1 MTRVRFACLLAIV
14 ALASVCATAVL
25 QASWAS
31 DPTPAPRLVLTA
43 PLGGQTK
50 DRVVE
55 IKGRIENLS
64 IERLTLV
71 VNGIPMSVAVQ
82 NGAFTQPQVLSPGT
96 NSIRAFAD
104 VAGRTVED
112 STSVYAQVPSK
123 DLRVTLT
130 WNTNATD
137 VDLWLT
143 GPDGEKIL
151 YSHREGK
158 AGGILDTDVTTG
170 FGPETYTQSRLAR
183 GAYRIEAH
191 AYRIDR
197 PTRIDVTV
205 VRFEGTLSEE
215 RRTFRGVLLKTNDV
229 LPVGE
234 FTQP

>member
-1 MTRVRFACLLAIV
+1 MRPRVVSLVTL
-14 ALASVCATAVL
+14 ALAAAVCARGY
-25 QASWAS
+25 AS
-31 DPTPAPRLVLTA
+31 DPAPAPRIVITT

-50 DRVVE
+50 DRVVQ
-55 IKGRIENLS
+55 ITGRVENLS
-64 IERLTLV
+64 LERLTLV

-96 NSIRAFAD
+96 NSIRAFSE
-104 VAGRTVED
+104 VNGKTIED
-112 STSVYAQVPSK
+112 ATSVYAQVPSK

-130 WNTNATD
+130 WDTNATD

-143 GPDGEKIL
+143 GPDAEKIL

-170 FGPETYTQSRLAR
+170 FGPETYTQSRLLR
-183 GAYRIEAH
+183 GTYKIEAH
-191 AYRIDR
+191 AYRIER
-197 PTRIDVTV
+197 PTRVEVTV
-205 VRFEGTLSEE
+205 VRYEGTPDEE
-215 RRTFRGVLLKTNDV
+215 RRTFRGVLLKTGDV